1 MIQLHVYKITIHN
14 VQNINYKVIKN
25 NNNDSRIIIYI
36 VIITYKFRVNA
47 YIRNGWDKQLIDP
60 DNAKQSVQNEVTS
73 LLPNDGWIDI
83 KKTYLAFTNAQII
96 SYFVTR
102 AADDGLPAA
111 DFKSINNSACNLYRC
126 GHVQKIEVCHRF
138 SSNILLIHAN
148 CLPEMKK
155 DRLYK
160 LVMQLTGIV
169 LKKPMLSAFVQQD
182 ADQKQVVSTLLPCA
196 MLWKRLVD

>member
-36 VIITYKFRVNA
+36 VIITYKYRVNA

-83 KKTYLAFTNAQII
+83 KKPI
-96 SYFVTR
+96 
-102 AADDGLPAA
+102 
-111 DFKSINNSACNLYRC
+111 
-126 GHVQKIEVCHRF
+126 
-138 SSNILLIHAN
+138 
-148 CLPEMKK
+148 
-155 DRLYK
+155 
-160 LVMQLTGIV
+160 
-169 LKKPMLSAFVQQD
+169 
-182 ADQKQVVSTLLPCA
+182 
-196 MLWKRLVD
+196 